1 MKTAAPLAAVLL
13 ATAACATA
21 ATEEAPATETL
32 EADSVVY
39 GPQERFKGVLS
50 AAFELSAFGS
60 CWFTGSETFSAE
72 FSRSGIEPPPGW
84 DLVEYELEF
93 IGRRS
98 KRRSGSAGSGSYG
111 HLGAFPCQIRGEKL
125 ISARRIPGRPVPP
138 PPPEPPRR

>member
-1 MKTAAPLAAVLL
+1 MRTAAPLAAVLL

-21 ATEEAPATETL
+21 ATEESPVPGTL
-32 EADSVVY
+32 EVDGVVY

-60 CWFTGSETFSAE
+60 CWLTGSETFSTE
-72 FSRSGIEPPPGW
+72 FSRSGIEPSDGW

-93 IGRRS
+93 MGRRS
-98 KRRSGSAGSGSYG
+98 KRRPGSAGSGSYG

-125 ISARRIPGRPVPP
+125 ISARRIPARPVPP
-138 PPPEPPRR
+138 PPEPPGR